1 MLGAHFLV
9 LRSRMSIKF
18 ILPRRCRRPFG
29 FNNKTVIR
37 RNRPGGIATRS
48 YCDRETRQQEQ
59 SNCKLPSTRN
69 MMDEYSFLVRV

>member
-9 LRSRMSIKF
+9 LRSRMSIKA
-18 ILPRRCRRPFG
+18 L
-29 FNNKTVIR
+29 
-37 RNRPGGIATRS
+37 RPGGIATRS

-59 SNCKLPSTRN
+59 SNCKLASTRN